1 MKKLL
6 HNIFSSKGDI
16 SFKRV
21 SSALTLLALL
31 SLAYINTLSEHNTP
45 DYVFDWLVMI
55 VIAGYGGTVVESVF
69 NKKTNKSN
77 EGESGPT
84 N

>member
-1 MKKLL
+1 MKNILKS
-6 HNIFSSKGDI
+6 IFSGKGEI

-21 SSALTLLALL
+21 SSGLTLLVLL
-31 SLAYINTLSEHNTP
+31 SLAYVNTCTECKTP

-69 NKKTNKSN
+69 NKKTNNN
-77 EGESGPT
+77 EGESGTT

>member
-1 MKKLL
+1 MKNLFN
-6 HNIFSSKGDI
+6 NIFSSKGEI

-21 SSALTLLALL
+21 SSGLTLLALL
-31 SLAYINTLSEHNTP
+31 SLAYINTLSEHKTP

-77 EGESGPT
+77 EGESGT
-84 N
+84 TA

>member
-1 MKKLL
+1 MKKVLN
-6 HNIFSSKGDI
+6 NIFSSKGDI

-21 SSALTLLALL
+21 SSGLTLLVLL
-31 SLAYINTLSEHNTP
+31 SLAYVNTCTEYKTP

-69 NKKTNKSN
+69 SKKNNSN
-77 EGESGPT
+77 DTGETGS

>member
-1 MKKLL
+1 MKKIL

-31 SLAYINTLSEHNTP
+31 SLAYINTLSEHKTP

-77 EGESGPT
+77 EGESGTT

>member
-1 MKKLL
+1 MKKVLN
-6 HNIFSSKGDI
+6 NIFSSKGDI

-31 SLAYINTLSEHNTP
+31 SLAYINTLSEHKTP

-77 EGESGPT
+77 EGEQEPT

>member
-1 MKKLL
+1 MKNIL

-31 SLAYINTLSEHNTP
+31 SLAYINTLSEHKTP

-77 EGESGPT
+77 EGESGTT

>member
-1 MKKLL
+1 MKLL

-21 SSALTLLALL
+21 SSGLTLLVLISL
-31 SLAYINTLSEHNTP
+31 SYINTLSEHKTP

-69 NKKTNKSN
+69 TKKHPTTDDGGQQTTN
-77 EGESGPT
+77 
-84 N
+84 

>member
-6 HNIFSSKGDI
+6 HSIFSSKGDI

-21 SSALTLLALL
+21 SSGLTLVVLL
-31 SLAYINTLSEHNTP
+31 ILSYVNTVTEHKTP

-69 NKKTNKSN
+69 HKKTNKPN
-77 EGESGPT
+77 EGESGTT

>member
-1 MKKLL
+1 MKNLFN
-6 HNIFSSKGDI
+6 NIFSSKGDI

-21 SSALTLLALL
+21 SSGLTLIVLL
-31 SLAYINTLSEHNTP
+31 SLAYINTCTEYKTP

-69 NKKTNKSN
+69 NKK
-77 EGESGPT
+77 PT
-84 N
+84 NNAGEQESTN

>member
-1 MKKLL
+1 MKKIL

-21 SSALTLLALL
+21 SSGLTLLVLL
-31 SLAYINTLSEHNTP
+31 SLAYINTCTEFKTP

-69 NKKTNKSN
+69 HKKTNNN
-77 EGESGPT
+77 EGEQGTT

>member
-1 MKKLL
+1 MKNLFT
-6 HNIFSSKGDI
+6 NIFSGKGEI

-21 SSALTLLALL
+21 SSGVTLLVLL
-31 SLAYINTLSEHNTP
+31 SLAYVNTMTEHKTP

-69 NKKTNKSN
+69 NKKTNKPD
-77 EGESGPT
+77 EGESGT
-84 N
+84 TA

>member
-1 MKKLL
+1 MKNIL

-21 SSALTLLALL
+21 SSGLTLIVLL
-31 SLAYINTLSEHNTP
+31 SLAYVNTCTECKTP

-69 NKKTNKSN
+69 SKKTNNN
-77 EGESGPT
+77 EGESGTT

>member
-1 MKKLL
+1 MKKLFSS
-6 HNIFSSKGDI
+6 IFSGKGEM

-21 SSALTLLALL
+21 SSGVTLLVLL
-31 SLAYINTLSEHNTP
+31 SLAYVNTMTEHKTP

-69 NKKTNKSN
+69 NKKTNNNDTGEAGSN
-77 EGESGPT
+77 
-84 N
+84 

>member
-21 SSALTLLALL
+21 SSGLTLLALL
-31 SLAYINTLSEHNTP
+31 ALAYINTVTEHKTP

-55 VIAGYGGTVVESVF
+55 VIAGYGGTVVESVL
-69 NKKTNKSN
+69 NKKTNKPD
-77 EGESGPT
+77 EGESGT
-84 N
+84 TT